1 MPRDVRL
8 YLFDILTEIAFV
20 ESVITNQDATSY
32 ERNDLLRR
40 AIERSLTIIG
50 EAVVQIQA
58 IAPEADHG
66 LPKTTELRRFRNVL
80 VHGYFALDHA
90 RVFDLML
97 TELPPL
103 KQAAQ
108 DRLESLGQ

>member
-1 MPRDVRL
+1 MPRDVRF
-8 YLFDILTEIAFV
+8 YLFDILTEIAFI
-20 ESVITNQDATSY
+20 ESVIKGQDVTSY

-50 EAVVQIQA
+50 EAVVQIREVD
-58 IAPEADHG
+58 PETDDR

-90 RVFDLML
+90 RVFDLMRS
-97 TELPPL
+97 ELPPL

-108 DRLESLGQ
+108 DRLASLGQ